1 MVRHNVYFWLVPS
14 LNSAQKT
21 SFEEGL
27 RALFRI
33 DVVRSGN
40 FGSSASTPERPVT
53 RNTFDYA
60 LVLEFD
66 SVEQHDQY
74 QIHPEHEVFVKNFS
88 SWFQKVRVFDV
99 QF

>member
-1 MVRHNVYFWLVPS
+1 MVRHNVYFWLDPS

-33 DVVRSGN
+33 DVVRSGS
-40 FGSSASTPERPVT
+40 FGSPASTPERPVT